1 MNRVAL
7 LAGTALLSGALIA
20 PAVAGSYHFK
30 KIASIELPGKK
41 GHGDLVVF
49 DPSNKMLYVSMPD
62 DGAVID
68 TRTNKVVADL
78 QNIPSPNGVAFDSK
92 YIYWTAA
99 EGAGAGKTNAV
110 IIIDKK
116 TWKEVSRITTKGT
129 SPDGIA
135 LDRKTN
141 TLYVTSDDNN
151 WIEVYSAGEH
161 PQFKAEWPLL
171 PKDPK
176 AGPDVGTLVPSL
188 HAIFQPD
195 DGLFERVDTR
205 NGKVDQS
212 VDEQLKLTKHGGTKA
227 SIYDAKHHR
236 LWVGTTNNEVL
247 VVNASDLKTIAKVPT
262 HGGIDDVEF
271 DPKLDLVYAYG
282 GNDRKGFDVYDAK
295 TMKPV
300 TFVSTDV
307 GQTHTGAVNS
317 ANHLVYAYG
326 GLGGTVDV
334 FKPVK

>member
-1 MNRVAL
+1 MRRVLL
-7 LAGTALLSGALIA
+7 LAGTALLSGSLMA
-20 PAVAGSYHFK
+20 PAMASAYQFK
-30 KIASIELPGKK
+30 KVASIELPGKK
-41 GHGDLVVF
+41 GHGDLVAY
-49 DPSNKMLYVSMPD
+49 DPSNHMLYVSMPD

-68 TRTNKVVADL
+68 TKTNKVVADIK
-78 QNIPSPNGVAFDSK
+78 NIPSPNGMAFDSH
-92 YIYWTAA
+92 YVYWTAA
-99 EGAGAGKTNAV
+99 EGAGNGKTNAV
-110 IIIDKK
+110 VIIDKK
-116 TWKEVSRITTKGT
+116 TWKEVGRVTTKGT

-135 LDRKTN
+135 IDRKTN

-161 PQFKAEWPLL
+161 PQLKATWPLQ

-195 DGLFERVDTR
+195 DALYERVDTR
-205 NGKVDQS
+205 NGHVDPA

-236 LWVGTTNNEVL
+236 LWVGTTNNEVI

-271 DPKLDLVYAYG
+271 DPKLNLVYAYG
-282 GNDRKGFDVYDAK
+282 GNGRKGFDVYDAT

-317 ANHLVYAYG
+317 SNHLIYAYG
-326 GLGGTVDV
+326 GDGAVVDV
-334 FKPVK
+334 FKAVK

>member
-1 MNRVAL
+1 MRRVLL
-7 LAGTALLSGALIA
+7 LAGTALLSGSLMA
-20 PAVAGSYHFK
+20 PAMASAYQFK
-30 KIASIELPGKK
+30 KVASIELPGKK
-41 GHGDLVVF
+41 GHGDLVAY
-49 DPSNKMLYVSMPD
+49 DPSNHMLYVSMPD

-68 TRTNKVVADL
+68 TKTNKVVADVK
-78 QNIPSPNGVAFDSK
+78 NIPSPNGMAFDSH
-92 YIYWTAA
+92 YVYWTAA
-99 EGAGAGKTNAV
+99 EGAGNGKTNAV
-110 IIIDKK
+110 VIIDKK
-116 TWKEVSRITTKGT
+116 TWKEVGRVTTKGT

-135 LDRKTN
+135 IDRKTN

-161 PQFKAEWPLL
+161 PQLKATWPLQ

-195 DGLFERVDTR
+195 DALYERVDTR
-205 NGKVDQS
+205 NGHVDPA

-236 LWVGTTNNEVL
+236 LWVGTTNNEVI

-271 DPKLDLVYAYG
+271 DPKLNLVYAYG
-282 GNDRKGFDVYDAK
+282 GNGRKGFDVYDAT

-317 ANHLVYAYG
+317 SNHLIYAYG
-326 GLGGTVDV
+326 GDGAVVDV
-334 FKPVK
+334 FKAVK

>member
-1 MNRVAL
+1 MRRALL
-7 LAGTALLSGALIA
+7 LAGTALLSGALLT
-20 PAVAGSYHFK
+20 PAVASSYQFK
-30 KIASIELPGKK
+30 KVASIDLPGKK
-41 GHGDLVVF
+41 GHGDLVAY
-49 DPSNKMLYVSMPD
+49 DPSNHMLYVSMPD

-68 TRTNKVVADL
+68 TRTNKVVADIK
-78 QNIPSPNGVAFDSK
+78 NIPSPNGMAFDQH
-92 YIYWTAA
+92 YVYWTAA
-99 EGAGAGKTNAV
+99 EGAGKDKTNAV
-110 IIIDKK
+110 VIIDKK
-116 TWKEVSRITTKGT
+116 TWKEVGRVTTKGT

-135 LDRKTN
+135 IDRKTN

-161 PQFKAEWPLL
+161 PQLKATWPLL

-195 DGLFERVDTR
+195 DAFFERVDTR
-205 NGKVDQS
+205 TGHVDQS

-236 LWVGTTNNEVL
+236 LWVGTTNNEVI

-271 DPKLDLVYAYG
+271 DPKLGLVYAYG
-282 GNDRKGFDVYDAK
+282 GNGRKGFDVYDAA

-317 ANHLVYAYG
+317 SNHLVYAYG
-326 GLGGTVDV
+326 GDGAVVDV